1 MRARACART
10 CVSVCVSVRTCVYCS
25 HREHASGIRCF
36 SSMHNYS
43 IGLNLSMAF
52 DSHTHPQYSAK
63 LALNCSLE
71 CTKHVTT
78 RSQAIVWDAAELQSN
93 TNKN

>member
-1 MRARACART
+1 
-10 CVSVCVSVRTCVYCS
+10 
-25 HREHASGIRCF
+25 
-36 SSMHNYS
+36 
-43 IGLNLSMAF
+43 MAF

-63 LALNCSLE
+63 LALNCYLE